1 MGSALELTASRL
13 SLAPS
18 LPSAHRMACDQ
29 AVQHRH
35 AAPAC
40 GTGLRQ
46 RRVARV
52 LCAGIARVRNVHVRC
67 QARAGHAH
75 GGLCG
80 ARERVSIHLRSRLQ
94 MPYASLERRVEVK
107 TGGRSEKVYDGALA
121 VGRHSPSA

>member
-46 RRVARV
+46 RCVARV
-52 LCAGIARVRNVHVRC
+52 LCAGMLRVRNVDVCVARHGQGMRMVACAEHVN
-67 QARAGHAH
+67 A
-75 GGLCG
+75 
-80 ARERVSIHLRSRLQ
+80 
-94 MPYASLERRVEVK
+94 
-107 TGGRSEKVYDGALA
+107 
-121 VGRHSPSA
+121 